1 MADQKNTLWVWV
13 IVGILVL
20 LVAAALLFQFRD
32 QFKSPERL
40 YREAQGANPRRARHL
55 YERLAEE
62 LPPLSA
68 YSRLWAAEKSL
79 PDTQAMEEL
88 RAITALYPQSL
99 ETYHAYLNI
108 ARQNADQNPQLA
120 ESAYRHALKL
130 NNSTALRLEL
140 AQFLE
145 EHGDLDKAYLEYRGL
160 LREVP
165 DAFVGMRRTESDPIK
180 AAGGLIDATYFS
192 DALETLRNSSDPAAV
207 PLRAQAYFGLG
218 DYEEAETAYMQWLEG
233 APDDKTALMGLA
245 STYIQLGRAQDA
257 REIYE
262 RIDTSDSLLE
272 LARLL
277 EWEDPDQA
285 IALYLESPYPVAWW
299 NATWLL
305 EEQGRQEE
313 AIPLYRDIAE
323 ADTYFS
329 DDAAYRLLV
338 LEGKLGNEQAVEDAR
353 STLESLETNWLKL
366 RASEGIVEID
376 TTNLINQVGQEIF
389 GKVQALETIGRG
401 DLAEV
406 ELLFTARHS
415 DDRILKSNF
424 MGRLAAAGNI
434 LETQAIAETY
444 LTLQPDES
452 VDFWRLSYPR
462 PYQELVQSAADEF
475 ELDPLL
481 IWSVMRVESRF
492 DPDALS
498 LADARGLMQIIPS
511 TQNWIAEQLEI
522 ELQPGDA
529 YLPEINIRMGSWYL
543 KYLLDY
549 FDGDLELAILAYN
562 GGFANVEAWQADPLV
577 SDREDLLRWIGFG
590 ETREYLQRVM
600 LDYLVFQELYGE
612 E

>member
-1 MADQKNTLWVWV
+1 MADQKNTLWVRV
-13 IVGILVL
+13 IVGTLLI
-20 LVAAALLFQFRD
+20 LVAAVLSFLFRD
-32 QFKSPERL
+32 QFKSPETL
-40 YREAQGANPRRARHL
+40 YREAQEANPHRARRL
-55 YERLAEE
+55 FERLAGE

-68 YSRLWAAEKSL
+68 YSRMWAAEKRL
-79 PDTQAMEEL
+79 PDTQALEEL

-99 ETYHAYLNI
+99 EAYHAYLDI
-108 ARQNADQNPQLA
+108 ARQNADQNAQLA

-130 NNSTALRLEL
+130 NNSAALRLEL

-145 EHGDLDKAYLEYRGL
+145 EHGDLDEAYLEYRGL
-160 LREVP
+160 LREAP
-165 DAFVGMRRTESDPIK
+165 DAFAGMRRTEHDPIK

-233 APDDKTALMGLA
+233 DPDDKTALMGLA
-245 STYIQLGRAQDA
+245 STYVQLGRAQDA
-257 REIYE
+257 MEIYE
-262 RIDTSDSLLE
+262 RINTSDSQLE

-277 EWEDPDQA
+277 EWEDLDQA
-285 IALYLESPYPVAWW
+285 VALYLESPYPVAWW

-323 ADTYFS
+323 AGTYFS

-338 LEGKLGNEQAVEDAR
+338 LGGKLGDKKAVEDAR
-353 STLESLETNWLKL
+353 SILESLETNWLML
-366 RASEGIVEID
+366 RASEEIVEID
-376 TTNLINQVGQEIF
+376 LINYIDPVGQEIF

-401 DLAEV
+401 DLAQV

-415 DDRILKSNF
+415 EDRILKANF
-424 MGRLAAAGNI
+424 LDRLAADGNV
-434 LETQAIAETY
+434 LEAQSIAETY
-444 LTLQPDES
+444 LASHPHES
-452 VDFWRLSYPR
+452 VNFWRLSYPR
-462 PYQELVQSAADEF
+462 PYQELVYSAADEF
-475 ELDPLL
+475 GLDPLL

-498 LADARGLMQIIPS
+498 LAGARGLMQIMPS
-511 TQNWIAEQLEI
+511 TQDWIAEQLEI
-522 ELQPGDA
+522 EPEPGDA
-529 YLPEINIRMGSWYL
+529 YRPEINIRLGSWYL

-549 FDGDLELAILAYN
+549 FEGDLDLALLSYN
-562 GGFANVEAWQADPLV
+562 GGFANVEGWQADPLV